1 MKVLLT
7 GSQGTVGGAF
17 RRVAAVRGIDVHP
30 WNRAEV
36 PPEEPSA
43 VHALMKRVQPDAVL
57 HLAMGAPTWA
67 AQMAGY
73 SAEERIPFV
82 FTSTVSVFA
91 APGPHG
97 ITSERTATDEY
108 GRYKADCEDAV
119 FKASTEAVVVRLG
132 YQIDPHGPGNNLA
145 QHLREQAASGV
156 IKASVGWIPATSILT
171 DTVDVLL
178 NLLANPRP
186 GLHHLDANSSDAWTY
201 PEIVTAIGQMLGERW
216 SIETTNDR
224 VHDQRLL
231 NSLPVPALSA
241 TLPLR
246 R

>member
-1 MKVLLT
+1 MRVLLT

-17 RRVAAVRGIDVHP
+17 RRVAAGRGIEVHP

-36 PPEEPSA
+36 PPDEPSA
-43 VHALMKRVQPDAVL
+43 VDAYLKRMRPDAVL
-57 HLAMGAPTWA
+57 HLAMGAPGWA

-97 ITSERTATDEY
+97 FTSERTATDEY

-119 FKASTEAVVVRLG
+119 SKASTEAVVVRLG
-132 YQIDPHGPGNNLA
+132 YQIDPYGPGNNLA

-156 IKASVGWIPATSILT
+156 IKASAGWIPATSILS
-171 DTVDVLL
+171 DTVNVLL
-178 NLLANPRP
+178 DLLSNPRP

-201 PEIVTAIGQMLGERW
+201 PEIVAAIGQMLGERW
-216 SIETTNDR
+216 GIETTNDR